1 MDGFHRGLVYWA
13 EPTVRGARSA
23 PGEPKEQVA
32 QRGRAAKPE
41 LDATQGLAERL
52 RHRHSDAR
60 LLRLERHHLRPN
72 RGREVHYF
80 PSQR

>member
-1 MDGFHRGLVYWA
+1 LDGFHRDSVYWA

-23 PGEPKEQVA
+23 PGEPKELDV

-52 RHRHSDAR
+52 RHRHSVAR
-60 LLRLERHHLRPN
+60 LLHLERHHHRPT
-72 RGREVHYF
+72 RGREVRYF
-80 PSQR
+80 PNQR